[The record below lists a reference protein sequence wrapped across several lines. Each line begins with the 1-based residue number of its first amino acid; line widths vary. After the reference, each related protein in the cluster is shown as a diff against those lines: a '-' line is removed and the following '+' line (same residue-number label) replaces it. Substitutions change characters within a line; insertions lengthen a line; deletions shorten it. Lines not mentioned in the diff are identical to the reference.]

1 MLYRTWSEV
10 LLSWRHWNND
20 WKESVGLDSTI
31 CLCLAS
37 LHIACAASDCHRS
50 PLTDWEEKLESETF
64 LLALFTIEND
74 MRCQSTLK
82 EMKTW
87 VMVSSFLVNIALF
100 WTYRG
105 NVIKWFGDAR
115 YTVRKHMD
123 QQLPVRF
130 TRANFHL
137 GLLDLNTEE

>member
-1 MLYRTWSEV
+1 
-10 LLSWRHWNND
+10 
-20 WKESVGLDSTI
+20 
-31 CLCLAS
+31 
-37 LHIACAASDCHRS
+37 
-50 PLTDWEEKLESETF
+50 
-64 LLALFTIEND
+64 
-74 MRCQSTLK
+74 
-82 EMKTW
+82 
-87 VMVSSFLVNIALF
+87 MVSSFLVNIALY